1 MMGGYNLPEASP
13 FWVFTACLLI
23 SLMRQDGR
31 RLDYTGSSFRDF
43 VMTLLA
49 DLR

>member
-1 MMGGYNLPEASP
+1 MIGGYNLPDGSP

-31 RLDYTGSSFRDF
+31 RLDYVGSSFRNF